1 VPVSI
6 RAHLAAPLYRNA
18 YFLIVGA
25 VVASV
30 AGFLFWALAAR
41 RYSSHVVGLNSAAV
55 SAMIFVSGVSQLGLN
70 AVLVRYLPGAGTS
83 TRRFVLVSY
92 GVAGGTSA
100 AFGLVAAVT
109 SGGWA
114 PILEFLGSDPR
125 WLAMFVI
132 ATVAWTIFSLQ
143 DSVMTGLRQTHWVP
157 IENSLFSAA
166 KVVILVA
173 VVGLAPRAGVFI
185 AWNLPVL
192 LSLVPVNLLIF
203 RRLIPLHVERVDAEA
218 PAFAA
223 PVRFAAG
230 NYAGSLFFLGSTTLL
245 PIIVGN
251 EAGASATAFFFVPW
265 TIATAL
271 QLVALYMTTS
281 LTVEVAFD
289 EARLAEY
296 CRHILMQTLR
306 LVVPVSLFL
315 ILAAPYVLRL
325 FGDAYA
331 REGAAV
337 LRWLVLASIPNV
349 VVVLGL
355 SVARLQHSGRQVLV
369 IQALLCALTLGLTVA
384 LLPPLGIEGVGI
396 AFLASQTAVAAWLLI
411 GILRPVLLG
420 PSHARRLAQPSGEGG
435 GA

>member
-1 VPVSI
+1 MDD
-6 RAHLAAPLYRNA
+6 LFAPGQRHDRSSS
-18 YFLIVGA
+18 GA
-25 VVASV
+25 LDSDRELVV
-30 AGFLFWALAAR
+30 L
-41 RYSSHVVGLNSAAV
+41 
-55 SAMIFVSGVSQLGLN
+55 
-70 AVLVRYLPGAGTS
+70 
-83 TRRFVLVSY
+83 
-92 GVAGGTSA
+92 
-100 AFGLVAAVT
+100 
-109 SGGWA
+109 
-114 PILEFLGSDPR
+114 
-125 WLAMFVI
+125 
-132 ATVAWTIFSLQ
+132 
-143 DSVMTGLRQTHWVP
+143 
-157 IENSLFSAA
+157 AA
-166 KVVILVA
+166 KVLILIAVA
-173 VVGLAPRAGVFI
+173 VPGPARGSVHRLEPARPALARAG
-185 AWNLPVL
+185 
-192 LSLVPVNLLIF
+192 NLLIF
-203 RRLIPLHVERVDAEA
+203 RRLIPRPLSRSTRWPQPSRRRSASRRGTTPDH
-218 PAFAA
+218 
-223 PVRFAAG
+223 
-230 NYAGSLFFLGSTTLL
+230 SFFLGSTTLL

-251 EAGASATAFFFVPW
+251 EAGPAATAFFFVPW

-337 LRWLVLASIPNV
+337 LRWLVLASIPNI

-420 PSHARRLAQPSGEGG
+420 PSQTRRLAQPSGEGG